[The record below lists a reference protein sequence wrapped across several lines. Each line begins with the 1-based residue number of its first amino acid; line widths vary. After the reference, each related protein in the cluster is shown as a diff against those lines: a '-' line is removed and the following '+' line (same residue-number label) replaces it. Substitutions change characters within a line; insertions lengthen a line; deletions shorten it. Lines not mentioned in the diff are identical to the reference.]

1 MANYSN
7 IKDAIANSEFE
18 KIGKR
23 ITVRNAVIMYK
34 NFSGRK
40 TDFNREGNRNFCLC
54 LTTEAADRLLEEG
67 LNVKERIR
75 DGESSEDSLKYI
87 TIKVNLNSEYPPT
100 IATYGTKLDGT
111 KYKKVLTAETLG
123 SLDFASFER
132 VDLTFK
138 LFHTVVL
145 DKARTSAYL
154 DDLRVVLRPS
164 DLYGGY
170 YAEYEEADEALNKIE
185 EDTF

>member
-23 ITVRNAVIMYK
+23 IIVRNAVIMYK

-40 TDFNREGNRNFCLC
+40 TEYNQEGNRNFCLC
-54 LTTEAADRLLEEG
+54 LTTEAADRLAEEG

-75 DGESSEDSLKYI
+75 EGETPEDSLKYI
-87 TIKVNLNSEYPPT
+87 AIKVNMNSEYPPT

-111 KYKKVLTAETLG
+111 KYKNVLTSETLG
-123 SLDFASFER
+123 SLDLASFER
-132 VDLTFK
+132 VDLTFR
-138 LFHTVVL
+138 LFYTVVAN
-145 DKARTSAYL
+145 KPRTSAYL
-154 DDLRVVLRPS
+154 DDLRVVLKPS
-164 DLYGGY
+164 DLYGGR
-170 YAEYEEADEALNKIE
+170 YAEYEEADEATKHSVE
-185 EDTF
+185 ETF